1 MKKIELVDNKLN
13 VELKPGDI
21 ILLKSLYCG
30 EYKTTKYKYIME
42 SKTSPGMY
50 LIQRIDEDQTLSL
63 HLGVS
68 KN

>member
-50 LIQRIDEDQTLSL
+50 LIRKFL
-63 HLGVS
+63 
-68 KN
+68 